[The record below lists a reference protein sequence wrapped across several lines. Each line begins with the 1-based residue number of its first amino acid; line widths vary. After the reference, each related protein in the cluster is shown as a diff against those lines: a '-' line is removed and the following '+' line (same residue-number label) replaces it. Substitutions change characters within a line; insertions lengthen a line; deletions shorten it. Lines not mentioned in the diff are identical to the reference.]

1 VGDRVLQGGA
11 IVFREEGDRLS
22 VLLVRSKKDPAIWVF
37 PKGHVDPGERVA
49 DAAMREAWEEAGVK
63 GTLGAEVGAPLEF
76 QSGDEAVSVQ
86 YFVLRATDE
95 SASPEGRDKRW
106 LSVDD
111 ALAALAFESAR
122 DKLREALRAC
132 TRSLGGAGASPQR
145 APFSS

>member
-1 VGDRVLQGGA
+1 VNDRVRQGGA
-11 IVFREEGDRLS
+11 IVFREDGDRLS

-37 PKGHVDPGERVA
+37 PKGHIDPGEAVA

-63 GTLGAEVGAPLEF
+63 GTLGGKVGAPLEF

-86 YFVLRATDE
+86 YFLVRATDE

-106 LSVDD
+106 LSVDE

-122 DKLREALRAC
+122 DKLREALGAWM
-132 TRSLGGAGASPQR
+132 RSLGGADAPPQS